1 MQSRHRWLVLAAV
14 PLFAI
19 GGVQAHSAGNIHFF
33 GNVVTE
39 SCWNETESSEILCQ
53 RADRIERHVIVENIT
68 TSLASAYA
76 TVEKSYLDAD
86 KQLTLLRV
94 VYD

>member
-1 MQSRHRWLVLAAV
+1 MDFKFGYLALAAMS
-14 PLFAI
+14 LFASS
-19 GGVQAHSAGNIHFF
+19 GAQARPVGTIQFF

-39 SCWNETESSEILCQ
+39 SCWNETESSEIACQ
-53 RADRIERHVIVENIT
+53 RADRIERHVIVENMT
-68 TSLASAYA
+68 TSLAAAHA
-76 TVEKSYLDAD
+76 TVEKSYLDED

>member
-1 MQSRHRWLVLAAV
+1 
-14 PLFAI
+14 
-19 GGVQAHSAGNIHFF
+19 
-33 GNVVTE
+33 
-39 SCWNETESSEILCQ
+39 
-53 RADRIERHVIVENIT
+53 VIVENIT

>member
-1 MQSRHRWLVLAAV
+1 MNCKHEWSGLAVILLLASSG
-14 PLFAI
+14 A
-19 GGVQAHSAGNIHFF
+19 QALSAGTIQFF

-53 RADRIERHVIVENIT
+53 RADRIERHAIVENIT
-68 TSLASAYA
+68 TSLAAPHA
-76 TVEKSYLDAD
+76 TVEKSYLDED